1 MGYGD
6 AATSMSASIGAQMLG
21 RGEIKPGVWGPE
33 ECVDTDRFFEE
44 LKKGNFKITVSEE
57 RVI

>member
-1 MGYGD
+1 MD

-33 ECVDTDRFFEE
+33 ECVGTKRFFEE
-44 LKKGNFKITVSEE
+44 LKKRNFKVIVSED
-57 RVI
+57 RVM

>member
-1 MGYGD
+1 MD

-33 ECVDTDRFFEE
+33 ECVDTKRFFEE
-44 LKKGNFKITVSEE
+44 LKKRNFKVIMSEE
-57 RVI
+57 RVM